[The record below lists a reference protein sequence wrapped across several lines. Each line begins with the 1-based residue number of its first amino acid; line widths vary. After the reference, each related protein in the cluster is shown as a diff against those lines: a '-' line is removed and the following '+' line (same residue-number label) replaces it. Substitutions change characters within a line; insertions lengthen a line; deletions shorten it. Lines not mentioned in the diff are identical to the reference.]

1 MKRVGAM
8 AFILSGFVKD
18 IVIMCTASHPLEAIQ
33 CVGGNSHWAILTYA
47 RFMVPIFIGSLSVF
61 SVRFGRR
68 DDRARNDMV
77 AYLIGNSFCAV
88 LLNITIAKL

>member
-33 CVGGNSHWAILTYA
+33 CVGGNSRWAGSAERQRVATG
-47 RFMVPIFIGSLSVF
+47 IGLASLV
-61 SVRFGRR
+61 
-68 DDRARNDMV
+68 
-77 AYLIGNSFCAV
+77 
-88 LLNITIAKL
+88 

>member
-1 MKRVGAM
+1 MRLPTWHGRQRHQCGLRKQWQLPYHA
-8 AFILSGFVKD
+8 
-18 IVIMCTASHPLEAIQ
+18 TPPLAR
-33 CVGGNSHWAILTYA
+33 GWGSPPYLYILTYA

-68 DDRARNDMV
+68 DARARNDMV